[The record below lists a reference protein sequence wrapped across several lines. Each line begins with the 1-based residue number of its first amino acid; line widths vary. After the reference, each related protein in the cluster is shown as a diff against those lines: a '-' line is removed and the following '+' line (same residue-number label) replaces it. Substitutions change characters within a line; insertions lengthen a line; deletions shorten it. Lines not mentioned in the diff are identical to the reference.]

1 MEACCVDGSI
11 YCMLAGGS
19 FMEEGVRRMM
29 NVVEC
34 FQDQSVL

>member
-1 MEACCVDGSI
+1 MLMR
-11 YCMLAGGS
+11 MLAGGS
-19 FMEEGVRRMM
+19 CMEEGVRRMM